1 MLGAAGSVGGCADRQ
16 VELQHPSCS
25 QERTS
30 AAQREWQ
37 GWGELPS
44 PHRGSGLFLCFW
56 KHRREVI
63 LLQERLPLPLKHC
76 SCGGTDTQGAALVTP
91 RPAGKGH
98 LCSDFTRVMD
108 GASCSQLGQEGEAA
122 GRSSVSL
129 PGAVGSLV
137 PLQQPW
143 AASVIHLGHSSG
155 GAQMLLPHVWWWLE

>member
-1 MLGAAGSVGGCADRQ
+1 MGGYGDRQAGGAAASLLLAGAYQCGT
-16 VELQHPSCS
+16 
-25 QERTS
+25 ERMAGLGRAS
-30 AAQREWQ
+30 
-37 GWGELPS
+37 LPS
-44 PHRGSGLFLCFW
+44 RRLRPLPVFLEAQ
-56 KHRREVI
+56 REVI

-76 SCGGTDTQGAALVTP
+76 SCGGTDTQSAALVTP

-98 LCSDFTRVMD
+98 LCSDFTGVMD

-155 GAQMLLPHVWWWLE
+155 GAQMPLPRVWWWLG